1 MNMGNEF
8 SSNTWDMNFLPI
20 QYITKHTD
28 LAKVITIFI
37 YREMTFQSLTTSNKH
52 IYLRK
57 IRENY
62 TNNNKVTKQTPQ
74 HTREAKSYIF
84 TSRGPRGRFL
94 RAS

>member
-28 LAKVITIFI
+28 LAKIITIFI
-37 YREMTFQSLTTSNKH
+37 YREMTFQSITTSNKQ

-74 HTREAKSYIF
+74 HTREAKKLYIYLKG
-84 TSRGPRGRFL
+84 SKG
-94 RAS
+94 AVS